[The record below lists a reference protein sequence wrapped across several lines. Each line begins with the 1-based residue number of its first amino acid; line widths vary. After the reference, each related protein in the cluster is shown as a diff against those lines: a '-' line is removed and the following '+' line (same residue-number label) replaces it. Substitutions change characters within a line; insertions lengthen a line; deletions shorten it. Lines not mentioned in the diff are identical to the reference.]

1 MSSRICLHVPRWEA
15 FRFYIFHF
23 IRSTT
28 RLLVWIWLVVVSWS
42 IFAFA
47 LFLSFYVILCRCAL
61 LRFYFHCPWPLAFFL
76 SRLSASIFLIWSQSK
91 ELLLVVAVKSVTT
104 SILTNTTLLFSFY
117 LFFNYVFKSCVL
129 WSWSD
134 HIFTPHQYKQC
145 ISLLLWNNV

>member
-1 MSSRICLHVPRWEA
+1 MFTCITMRSFSILYFSFHSLDDTIARVDLARRRRKLEHFCVCS
-15 FRFYIFHF
+15 FFYIVLCNTLSLCVAAVLFPLPV
-23 IRSTT
+23 TT
-28 RLLVWIWLVVVSWS
+28 R
-42 IFAFA
+42 F
-47 LFLSFYVILCRCAL
+47 
-61 LRFYFHCPWPLAFFL
+61 FFL
-76 SRLSASIFLIWSQSK
+76 SLVYLLLSFLFEVKAK